1 MSGKD
6 ENISTVRLLIE
17 EIYEDNHEHITQKIS
32 KNADGILSCQFLH
45 QNNEVLITFN
55 KNLLDQYKI
64 LSSIEELGYS
74 VELKDSESVQAQL
87 RIEGMHCNSCVS
99 NICDAILELNGA
111 IDIQLTF
118 LDKLAIIIYDPSLL
132 QLNDIIDEIE
142 KLSFQVAISNAPQ
155 IKIKNENNNRIHT
168 TTTTNNLFLSVEDEI
183 EIRQRKS
190 TKKVNINSS
199 LSIKDNKTEFK
210 TCYFNVLG
218 MTCASCVDNIQ
229 RNLSKIEGYSFILNL
244 IFILNK
250 FLKIGIHLVLVALL
264 SQRAEVKYDPSYIL
278 PSQIAGFINNL
289 GFQAE
294 ILETAARGM
303 ETIDINVRFILILN
317 KILFLF

>member
-1 MSGKD
+1 MTSRFIED
-6 ENISTVRLLIE
+6 ENLLNIRLILE
-17 EIYEDNHEHITQKIS
+17 EINEDNCEIIS
-32 KNADGILSCQFLH
+32 KKFCEKIKGIISCQFIG
-45 QNNEVLITFN
+45 NNNQIIICFDKN
-55 KNLLDQYKI
+55 KTDQYKI
-64 LSSIEELGYS
+64 LSSIQEFNYS
-74 VELKDSESVQAQL
+74 VELLDSEIVETQL

-199 LSIKDNKTEFK
+199 LSIKDNKSEFE

-218 MTCASCVDNIQ
+218 MTCASCVDTIQ

-294 ILETAARGM
+294 ILETAVRGM
-303 ETIDINVRFILILN
+303 ETIDINVRFILI
-317 KILFLF
+317 